1 MQEDKKPIKYQSII
15 LQFTRTLEKSLETF
29 IISDIIQ
36 AKTTKSNILISPF
49 YDTNGNGFTPFAS
62 KLLSA

>member
-15 LQFTRTLEKSLETF
+15 LQFTRTLEKSLEIF

-36 AKTTKSNILISPF
+36 AIS
-49 YDTNGNGFTPFAS
+49 S
-62 KLLSA
+62 LS